1 MIHHMQNMQ
10 GRLGNIST
18 QNVNQD
24 DNLKGLEKEAYQ
36 LGNILLRSW
45 ENSQDKINEI
55 KVQPGKTGVV
65 APLTSEEKEWIKKQL
80 RDFDPGDTPPN
91 DPDKPLTYTFMNEGW
106 IEDYI
111 EDEDMTSKDLEIFK
125 SIVKKLGKSKVYTF
139 NNGHDSKVDSTPHLH
154 DSVIR
159 ANDNSELTV
168 TWSDWG
174 HDNPYPYGA
183 FGKNTGKYIKY
194 SDLNEIKA
202 QPGRTGVNFPLTQ
215 EEKNWIDNEL
225 YVLDRYYP
233 PNQTSPDTP
242 VEYVFATKKW
252 IESDIEDGYKDYKDL
267 EIFNSIYQKLKNK
280 IYIFNFGHDPK
291 IKNYPESYD
300 LRDAVVR
307 ADFENN
313 NPELT
318 VTLSDRADGS
328 YGSEYGAFD
337 KDTGEYLK
345 YSDLDKIGKI
355 V

>member
-1 MIHHMQNMQ
+1 MAWKNK
-10 GRLGNIST
+10 LNDFNIPYADKT
-18 QNVNQD
+18 FHNINYGITGIDVNRY
-24 DNLKGLEKEAYQ
+24 LVL
-36 LGNILLRSW
+36 NIG
-45 ENSQDKINEI
+45 QPTNEI
-55 KVQPGKTGVV
+55 KVKPGKTGVN
-65 APLTSEEKEWIKKQL
+65 I
-80 RDFDPGDTPPN
+80 
-91 DPDKPLTYTFMNEGW
+91 
-106 IEDYI
+106 
-111 EDEDMTSKDLEIFK
+111 
-125 SIVKKLGKSKVYTF
+125 
-139 NNGHDSKVDSTPHLH
+139 
-154 DSVIR
+154 
-159 ANDNSELTV
+159 
-168 TWSDWG
+168 
-174 HDNPYPYGA
+174 
-183 FGKNTGKYIKY
+183 
-194 SDLNEIKA
+194 
-202 QPGRTGVNFPLTQ
+202 PLTQ
-215 EEKNWIDNEL
+215 EEKDWISNEL

-233 PNQTSPDTP
+233 PNQTDPDTP

-252 IESDIEDGYKDYKDL
+252 IENDIEDEYKDYKDL

>member
-24 DNLKGLEKEAYQ
+24 DNLKGLEEEAYQ
-36 LGNILLRSW
+36 LGNIMLRSW
-45 ENSQDKINEI
+45 ENSQDKIDEIKLQPKNTGVGSKLRVTFTLDPSYFFYPKDIKSIDDVNERHFGGWINSKGLPKMQGDLYRNDSSNVILSIIKTNTNTPHEHLKAWEDKLDSLKIPYKDKLLTQDNKFGITDIDANKYLVLNIGQPTNEI
-55 KVQPGKTGVV
+55 KVQP
-65 APLTSEEKEWIKKQL
+65 
-80 RDFDPGDTPPN
+80 
-91 DPDKPLTYTFMNEGW
+91 
-106 IEDYI
+106 
-111 EDEDMTSKDLEIFK
+111 
-125 SIVKKLGKSKVYTF
+125 
-139 NNGHDSKVDSTPHLH
+139 
-154 DSVIR
+154 
-159 ANDNSELTV
+159 
-168 TWSDWG
+168 
-174 HDNPYPYGA
+174 
-183 FGKNTGKYIKY
+183 KN
-194 SDLNEIKA
+194 
-202 QPGRTGVNFPLTQ
+202 TGVNFPLTQ

-225 YVLDRYYP
+225 YVFDRYYP
-233 PNQTSPDTP
+233 PTQTSPDTP
-242 VEYVFATKKW
+242 IEYVFATKKW

-267 EIFNSIYQKLKNK
+267 EIFNSIYKKLKNK
-280 IYIFNFGHDPK
+280 IYIFNYGHDPK
-291 IKNYPESYD
+291 IKNYPEDYD
-300 LRDAVVR
+300 LRDAIVR